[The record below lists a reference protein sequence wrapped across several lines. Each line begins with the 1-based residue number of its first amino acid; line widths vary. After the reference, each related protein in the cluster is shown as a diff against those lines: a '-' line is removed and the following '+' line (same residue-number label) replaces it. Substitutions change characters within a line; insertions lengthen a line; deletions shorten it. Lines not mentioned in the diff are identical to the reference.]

1 MKDSLLLVRLD
12 GQGTLYGQ
20 IYRALRSAILSGQLG
35 GGARLPSS
43 RTLAIELGVSRNA
56 VLAAYG
62 QLITEG
68 YLAGQVGSGTYI
80 ASDLVGHAVPTGRAG
95 RDGSRASSVRPQRLS
110 TFARRTLDLDPS
122 PILQRPGLSYD
133 FRYGLPAVGDFPHAL
148 WGRLMARRAQTASI
162 RSLGYGEPEGYLPLR
177 EALADYLRRARGVV
191 CELQQILI
199 VNGSQQALDVA
210 ARVLLDPGDGV
221 VIEDPHYEGARQVFI
236 GAGARLVT
244 VPVEAE
250 GLDVAALP
258 RKADSARLLYVTPSH
273 QFPTGAVMPLERRLR
288 LLAWA
293 RDANGYIL
301 EDDYD
306 SEYRYD
312 TKPVEAVQG
321 LDRSGRVIYVG
332 TFSKVLFPSLRLGYL
347 VLPPP
352 LVRPFTVAKHLTD
365 RHTPTLEQTVLA
377 DFIRLGHFAR
387 HLRRSRAR
395 NAARRRALLEALR
408 EHLGDR
414 VEIVGANAGIH
425 VLVWLRNFRLSEM
438 RRLVD
443 RAERAGVGIYPVTP
457 YYLRPPRRA
466 GLLLGY
472 ASMDEPEIRAGIQ
485 RLGALLK

>member
-1 MKDSLLLVRLD
+1 L
-12 GQGTLYGQ
+12 
-20 IYRALRSAILSGQLG
+20 
-35 GGARLPSS
+35 
-43 RTLAIELGVSRNA
+43 N
-56 VLAAYG
+56 
-62 QLITEG
+62 
-68 YLAGQVGSGTYI
+68 
-80 ASDLVGHAVPTGRAG
+80 
-95 RDGSRASSVRPQRLS
+95 
-110 TFARRTLDLDPS
+110 LDPS
-122 PILQRPGLSYD
+122 PILQRPGLTYD

-191 CELQQILI
+191 CEPGQILI
-199 VNGSQQALDVA
+199 VNGSQQALDIT
-210 ARVLLDPGDGV
+210 ARVLLNPGDGV
-221 VIEDPHYEGARQVFI
+221 VIEDPHYEGARQVFV
-236 GAGARLVT
+236 AVGARLLT
-244 VPVEAE
+244 VPVDTE
-250 GLDVAALP
+250 GLDVASFP
-258 RKADSARLLYVTPSH
+258 RAAAAARIIYVTPSH

-293 RDANGYIL
+293 RDAGAYIL

-312 TKPVEAVQG
+312 TRPFEAVQG

-347 VLPPP
+347 VLPQP
-352 LVRPFTVAKHLTD
+352 LVKAFTIAKWLTD

-387 HLRRSRAR
+387 HLRRSRAH
-395 NAARRRALLEALR
+395 NAARRLALLDALE

-414 VEIVGANAGIH
+414 AEIAGANAGIH
-425 VLVWLRNFRLSEM
+425 VLIWLRDFGLGEM
-438 RRLVD
+438 RRFVD

-457 YYLRPPRRA
+457 YYLRPPKRP

-485 RLGALLK
+485 RLAALLK